1 MYDIK
6 AHEVV
11 YRGAHFRSK
20 NECKRYIFFKQLG
33 WNIEYEPVLE
43 DVKGWLPDF
52 AIYGDKGK
60 KILVEVKPYQTRGD
74 FETEYAKSIEKKIHN
89 SGWYGNYDSVLIFGS
104 VLSLGEAECGPN
116 TFVGGK
122 CWRQDEYNGKYH
134 DHLLFGAGEKENPHL
149 FPRKI
154 INNYIYHYD
163 DFFAYNNQS
172 FGCKGTSKRIDVC
185 DEYNSYIGHIYG
197 SYDGNYSLSD
207 QGREIIETAW
217 NYAGSE
223 MRYVKRVA

>member
-6 AHEVV
+6 AHEVI

-52 AIYGDKGK
+52 AIYGDKGR
-60 KILVEVKPYQTRGD
+60 KILVEVKPYQTRED
-74 FETEYAKSIEKKIHN
+74 FETDYAKSIEKKIHN

-104 VLSLGEAECGPN
+104 VLSLGEDGGGGYS
-116 TFVGGK
+116 FVGGK
-122 CWRQDEYNGKYH
+122 CWRSHEYRGEHHDHYLFDPNEEKRKIKILTIGDMPLSTSGVGIQSRYIIEALLKTGSYNG
-134 DHLLFGAGEKENPHL
+134 G
-149 FPRKI
+149 
-154 INNYIYHYD
+154 
-163 DFFAYNNQS
+163 
-172 FGCKGTSKRIDVC
+172 
-185 DEYNSYIGHIYG
+185 
-197 SYDGNYSLSD
+197 YSLSKK
-207 QGREIIETAW
+207 GKEKIETAW
-217 NYAGSE
+217 NHAGSE

>member
-6 AHEVV
+6 AHEVI

-52 AIYGDKGK
+52 AIYGEEGK
-60 KILVEVKPYQTRGD
+60 KILVEVKPYQTRED
-74 FETEYAKSIEKKIHN
+74 FKTDYAQSVEKKIHN

-104 VLSLGEAECGPN
+104 VLNLGEDGGGGCS
-116 TFVGGK
+116 FVGGK
-122 CWRQDEYNGKYH
+122 CRRQTEYDPKYH
-134 DHLLFGAGEKENPHL
+134 GQDYGE
-149 FPRKI
+149 RKI
-154 INNYIYHYD
+154 VNNHIYDCD
-163 DFFAYNNQS
+163 DFFAYSNQS
-172 FGCKGTSKRIDVC
+172 FDYKTSNIDVC

-197 SYDGNYSLSD
+197 SYNGSYSLSD
-207 QGREIIETAW
+207 AGRIKIETAW
-217 NYAGSE
+217 NHAGTE

>member
-6 AHEVV
+6 AHEVI

-52 AIYGDKGK
+52 AIYGEEGR

-74 FETEYAKSIEKKIHN
+74 FETDYAKSIEKKIHN
-89 SGWYGNYDSVLIFGS
+89 SGWYANYSSVLIFGS
-104 VLSLGEAECGPN
+104 VLSLGEDGGSGYS
-116 TFVGGK
+116 FVGGK
-122 CWRQDEYNGKYH
+122 CWRQNEYDPKYLH
-134 DHLLFGAGEKENPHL
+134 QDYGE
-149 FPRKI
+149 RKI
-154 INNYIYHYD
+154 VNNHIYDCD
-163 DFFAYNNQS
+163 DFFAYSNES
-172 FGCKGTSKRIDVC
+172 FDYKTSKIDVC
-185 DEYNSYIGHIYG
+185 DEYNSYNGHIYG
-197 SYDGNYSLSD
+197 SYSGSYSLSD
-207 QGREIIETAW
+207 QGRKKIETAW
-217 NYAGSE
+217 NHAGSE

>member
-6 AHEVV
+6 AHEVI

-52 AIYGDKGK
+52 AIYGEEGK
-60 KILVEVKPYQTRGD
+60 KILVEVKPYQTRED
-74 FETEYAKSIEKKIHN
+74 FKTDYAQSVEKKIHN

-104 VLSLGEAECGPN
+104 VLNLGEDGGGGCS
-116 TFVGGK
+116 FVGGK
-122 CWRQDEYNGKYH
+122 CWRQTEYDPKYH
-134 DHLLFGAGEKENPHL
+134 GQDYGE
-149 FPRKI
+149 RKI
-154 INNYIYHYD
+154 VNNHIYDCD
-163 DFFAYNNQS
+163 DFFAYSNQS
-172 FGCKGTSKRIDVC
+172 FDYKTSNIDVC

-197 SYDGNYSLSD
+197 SYNGSYSLSD
-207 QGREIIETAW
+207 AGRIKIETAW
-217 NYAGSE
+217 NHAGTE

>member
-6 AHEVV
+6 AHEVI

-52 AIYGDKGK
+52 AIYGEEGR

-74 FETEYAKSIEKKIHN
+74 FETDYAKSIEKKIHN
-89 SGWYGNYDSVLIFGS
+89 SGWYANYSSVLIFGS
-104 VLSLGEAECGPN
+104 VLSLGEDGGGGYS
-116 TFVGGK
+116 FVGGK
-122 CWRQDEYNGKYH
+122 CWRQREYDPKYH
-134 DHLLFGAGEKENPHL
+134 SQDYGE
-149 FPRKI
+149 RKI
-154 INNYIYHYD
+154 VNNHIYDCD
-163 DFFAYNNQS
+163 DFFAYSNES
-172 FGCKGTSKRIDVC
+172 FDYKTSKIDVC
-185 DEYNSYIGHIYG
+185 DEYNSYSGHIYG
-197 SYDGNYSLSD
+197 SYSGSYSLSD
-207 QGREIIETAW
+207 QGRKKIETAW
-217 NYAGSE
+217 NHAGSE

>member
-6 AHEVV
+6 AHEVI

-52 AIYGDKGK
+52 AIYGDEGK
-60 KILVEVKPYQTRGD
+60 KILVEVKPYQTRED
-74 FETEYAKSIEKKIHN
+74 FETDYAKSVEKKIHN
-89 SGWYGNYDSVLIFGS
+89 SGWYGNYDSLLIFGS
-104 VLSLGEAECGPN
+104 VLNLGEDGGGGYS
-116 TFVGGK
+116 FVGGK
-122 CWRQDEYNGKYH
+122 CWRSDEYRGEHH
-134 DHLLFGAGEKENPHL
+134 DHYLFGDNEEK
-149 FPRKI
+149 RKI
-154 INNYIYHYD
+154 VNNHIYEYD
-163 DFFAYNNQS
+163 DFFAYSNES
-172 FGCKGTSKRIDVC
+172 FDYKTSKIDVC

-197 SYDGNYSLSD
+197 SYNGSYSLSD
-207 QGREIIETAW
+207 AGRIKIETAW
-217 NYAGSE
+217 NHAGTE

>member
-6 AHEVV
+6 AHEVI

-52 AIYGDKGK
+52 AIYGEEGK
-60 KILVEVKPYQTRGD
+60 KILVEVKPYQTRED
-74 FETEYAKSIEKKIHN
+74 FETDYAQSVEKKIHN

-104 VLSLGEAECGPN
+104 VLNLGEDGGGGYS
-116 TFVGGK
+116 FVGGK
-122 CWRQDEYNGKYH
+122 CWRNSKYNGQHH
-134 DHLLFGAGEKENPHL
+134 DHFLHSPEEEKRCPHL
-149 FPRKI
+149 FPRKVV
-154 INNYIYHYD
+154 NNHIYEYD
-163 DFFAYNNQS
+163 DFFAYSNKS
-172 FGCKGTSKRIDVC
+172 FDYKTSKIDVC

-197 SYDGNYSLSD
+197 SYNGSYSLSD
-207 QGREIIETAW
+207 AGRIKIETAW
-217 NYAGSE
+217 NHAGTE

>member
-20 NECKRYIFFKQLG
+20 NECKRYIFLKQLG

-52 AIYGDKGK
+52 AIYGDENK
-60 KILVEVKPYQTRGD
+60 KILVEVKPYQTLKD
-74 FETEYAKSIEKKIHN
+74 FETNYAKSIEKKIHD

-104 VLSLGEAECGPN
+104 VLSLGRDDGGGYS
-116 TFVGGK
+116 FVGGK
-122 CWRQDEYNGKYH
+122 CWRQETYNPKYH
-134 DHLLFGAGEKENPHL
+134 DSYLYSPSEKQRAPHL
-149 FPRKI
+149 FPRKVV
-154 INNYIYHYD
+154 NNCIYDYD
-163 DFFAYNNQS
+163 DFFAYSNES
-172 FGCKGTSKRIDVC
+172 FKYKTSNIDVC
-185 DEYNSYIGHIYG
+185 DEMNSYIGHIYG
-197 SYDGNYSLSD
+197 SYNGSYSLSER
-207 QGREIIETAW
+207 GREKIETAW
-217 NYAGSE
+217 NHAGSE

>member
-6 AHEVV
+6 AHEVI

-52 AIYGDKGK
+52 AIYGDKGR
-60 KILVEVKPYQTRGD
+60 KILVEVKPYQTRED
-74 FETEYAKSIEKKIHN
+74 FETDYAKSIEKKIHN

-104 VLSLGEAECGPN
+104 VLSLGEDGGGGYS
-116 TFVGGK
+116 FVGGK
-122 CWRQDEYNGKYH
+122 CWRSSEYRGEHH
-134 DHLLFGAGEKENPHL
+134 DHYLFDPNEEK
-149 FPRKI
+149 RKI
-154 INNYIYHYD
+154 VNNHIYDCD
-163 DFFAYNNQS
+163 DFFAYSNES
-172 FGCKGTSKRIDVC
+172 FKYKTSNIDVC

-197 SYDGNYSLSD
+197 SYNGGYSLSKK
-207 QGREIIETAW
+207 GKEKIETAW
-217 NYAGSE
+217 NHAGSE